1 MTPEEIKSV
10 LEEYA
15 AVYGPIPPQKYGD
28 ILYDYY
34 AEVYPL
40 QDAAVWQAHQTLCDA
55 VAHLPPDQ
63 RQTILDAAAALANAQ
78 EKAAFLTAFRVSVS
92 RVAAPLLP

>member
-1 MTPEEIKSV
+1 MEPKEIQKM
-10 LEEYA
+10 LDEYTA
-15 AVYGPIPPQKYGD
+15 EYGPIPPQKLGD
-28 ILYDYY
+28 VIYNYY

-63 RQTILDAAAALANAQ
+63 RQAILDAAAALANAQ